1 MTHRVEKI
9 VLPTQSAGVT
19 RELAVH
25 RFGAHGAR
33 PKVYMQASLHADEFP
48 AMLVAQKLLP
58 LLIQADADGAIKG
71 EIVLL
76 PYANPIGLSQMVGG
90 AVNGRYAYDGSG
102 NFNRNWPDLSKP
114 VAERLQGKLS
124 GNTIDDIAAVRS
136 ALLEAVGDLS
146 DHTETAALRKALLSL
161 SIDSDIVLDM
171 HCDGE
176 AEFHLYANIRHQ
188 QEICALGADIAAPVL
203 MLEEEAG
210 GGAFDECNSM
220 VWWRLAAEMEEADHL
235 PAACFGTT
243 LEFRGRDDVTDDF
256 AEHDAE
262 ALCRFLQRRGVIAGD
277 PGPLPP
283 LIRAPS
289 RLDAVD
295 VLASPA
301 GLVVFQKELGVE
313 VSEGETIAIVYD
325 LANPDPEAA
334 KTVVR
339 SRTSGRFFARCA
351 HRYVHH
357 GERIAK
363 IAGTARLSHRKAG
376 ALLED

>member
-9 VLPTQSAGVT
+9 ALPAQSAGVT
-19 RELAVH
+19 RELTVH
-25 RFGAHGAR
+25 RFGVEGAR

-58 LLIQADADGAIKG
+58 LLIEADERGDITG
-71 EIVLL
+71 EIILL
-76 PYANPIGLSQMVGG
+76 PYANPIGLSQMIGG
-90 AVNGRYAYDGSG
+90 MVNGRYASDGSG
-102 NFNRNWPDLSKP
+102 NFNRNWPDLTRP
-114 VAERLQGKLS
+114 VAEKLQGRLS
-124 GNTIDDIAAVRS
+124 GNVIDDVAAVRY
-136 ALLEAVGDLS
+136 ALLEAVSELS
-146 DHTETAALRKALLSL
+146 DRTETGALRKTLLSL

-176 AEFHLYANIRHQ
+176 AEFHLYANIRH
-188 QEICALGADIAAPVL
+188 EKEVCELGADIAAPVL

-210 GGAFDECNSM
+210 GGAFDECNSL
-220 VWWRLAAEMEEADHL
+220 VWWQLQKEIDGADHL

-243 LEFRGRDDVTDDF
+243 MEFRGRDDVTDDF
-256 AEHDAE
+256 GDHDAR
-262 ALCRFLQRRGVIAGD
+262 AMIRFLQRRGVVTGD

-283 LIRAPS
+283 LIREAS

-295 VLASPA
+295 IVTSPA
-301 GLVVFQKELGVE
+301 GLVVFQKALGEE
-313 VSEGETIAIVYD
+313 VSEGETVAIVYD

-334 KTVVR
+334 KTAVR
-339 SRTSGRFFARCA
+339 SRTNGRFFARSDN
-351 HRYVHH
+351 RYVHR

-363 IAGTARLSHRKAG
+363 IAGTAPLSHRKAG

>member
-9 VLPTQSAGVT
+9 DLPNQSAGVT
-19 RELAVH
+19 RQLTVH
-25 RFGAHGAR
+25 RFGTEGAR

-48 AMLVAQKLLP
+48 PMLVAQKLLP
-58 LLIQADADGAIKG
+58 ALIEADAKG
-71 EIVLL
+71 EITGEIILL
-76 PYANPIGLSQMVGG
+76 PYANPIGLSQMIGG
-90 AVNGRYAYDGSG
+90 AVTGRYANDGSG
-102 NFNRNWPDLSKP
+102 NFNRNWPDLTKP
-114 VAERLQGKLS
+114 VAEKLQGKLT
-124 GNTIDDIAAVRS
+124 GNTADDVAAVRS
-136 ALLEAVGDLS
+136 ALREAVNDMS
-146 DHTETAALRKALLSL
+146 DRTETSALRKALLAL

-176 AEFHLYANIRHQ
+176 ADFHLYANLRHR
-188 QEICALGADIAAPVL
+188 EEVCELGADIAAPVV

-210 GGAFDECNSM
+210 GGAFDECNSI
-220 VWWRLAAEMEEADHL
+220 VWWRLAMEMDGADHL

-243 LEFRGRDDVTDDF
+243 MEFRGRDDVTDDF
-256 AEHDAE
+256 ADHDAR
-262 ALCRFLQRRGVIAGD
+262 AMFRFLQRRGVITGD

-283 LIRAPS
+283 LVREAS

-295 VLASPA
+295 VIDSPA

-313 VSEGETIAIVYD
+313 VSTGEAIAVVYD

-334 KTVVR
+334 KTVIK
-339 SRTSGRFFARCA
+339 SRTNGRFFARCA

-363 IAGTARLSHRKAG
+363 IAGTAPLSHRKAG